1 MATYSSITI
10 NNQDI
15 QARRLITP
23 ASRITLSN
31 VCPTIPHGTLEIEL
45 KKLDLNLVSP
55 VTFIKIGVSNPEY
68 GHIFSFRRQVF
79 TSPLSPESNIPE
91 SFTLTYENTLYRIF
105 VSVDGLTCFK
115 CKQPG
120 HIAVNC
126 CNAPSA
132 PNSESP
138 PKPSD
143 KSSSSKKTTS
153 TKDSVEASQS
163 IVNSQN
169 QHITNDLPST
179 PKKSEPAIKRTSS
192 DRETPEIAEEEN
204 PTNNIFVT
212 PEKPPQKKQ
221 RPDFDALLKPA
232 KVFINSYKPPFVLNF
247 DQLVDLFAN
256 SYGSPHPD
264 QIAINY
270 TNALPLLCY
279 MLHEINPHLK
289 DRSIKTRCTKLREK
303 CEFFDSQPSTDNES
317 DASSEVSSY

>member
-1 MATYSSITI
+1 MTENLAEPPDHRGHSSNQPQLTSLGSASDHISPSLTQSQISASRSYSNIAANSLFPSKDQGIPFPSIDWVKLEEYIFAVGAKIFPKNITFASRISNNRVCIYLSNKSVVDHFMATYSSITI

-143 KSSSSKKTTS
+143 KSSSSKKTPS
-153 TKDSVEASQS
+153 TKDSIEASQS
-163 IVNSQN
+163 IVNI
-169 QHITNDLPST
+169 H
-179 PKKSEPAIKRTSS
+179 
-192 DRETPEIAEEEN
+192 
-204 PTNNIFVT
+204 
-212 PEKPPQKKQ
+212 
-221 RPDFDALLKPA
+221 
-232 KVFINSYKPPFVLNF
+232 LNF
-247 DQLVDLFAN
+247 VA
-256 SYGSPHPD
+256 
-264 QIAINY
+264 
-270 TNALPLLCY
+270 
-279 MLHEINPHLK
+279 
-289 DRSIKTRCTKLREK
+289 
-303 CEFFDSQPSTDNES
+303 
-317 DASSEVSSY
+317 